1 MACALNQAIADFVA
15 GITRGPFKCLRNYD
29 GDGSRRYVEECNPA
43 FGDIFG
49 CAVYQAYLD
58 MCRTVSGAGK
68 GKRKKEIEKTR
79 DIIAEALRDYF
90 AGEPKTKEEAFDGW
104 YGSVLIAAQDP
115 AHLSVGQSQKLLNM
129 AFKYLYCCR
138 DIRESAADHFA
149 CCHMALDGYTLA
161 WYKRECDS
169 GYDGEAWSSIDDIA
183 KYFHIVENT
192 RSKVKGASPFL
203 AEFGIWKRET
213 DRAERRELKKWAD
226 KIAECGECPLE
237 LKNALRDFASIL

>member
-1 MACALNQAIADFVA
+1 MRNNEEQVEEFVS
-15 GITRGPFKCLRNYD
+15 GISKGPFKYLGD
-29 GDGSRRYVEECNPA
+29 EEGDGSSRYVEKRNPA
-43 FGDIFG
+43 FTDIYE

-58 MCRTVSGAGK
+58 MCRTVAGAGK
-68 GKRKKEIEKTR
+68 GKAKKK
-79 DIIAEALRDYF
+79 AELARESAARSLREYF
-90 AGEPKTKEEAFDGW
+90 AGKPKVKEDAFDSW
-104 YGSVLIAAQDP
+104 YRSCIFQARTAGGLT
-115 AHLSVGQSQKLLNM
+115 VGQAQKLLNM

-138 DIRESAADHFA
+138 DIRESAADHFS

-226 KIAECGECPLE
+226 KIAECEECPLE